1 MDVPA
6 ICLLCALFYLFE
18 LSDWIEPRHTPLN
31 CADLNALSWP
41 YWARQTITDNQLI
54 IATFALPMIF
64 LFVSESLV
72 NMQAHARLAYTSD
85 SVLSAMFDLRRFT
98 CTSLLTMYRFL
109 AYFISGYGCTTVFT
123 DTMKLLLG
131 QMRPHFLA
139 VCQPDWAAMGQLCGE
154 PTNWST
160 MIIENVICTGKNE
173 RAIRQARLS
182 LPSGHASL
190 SAFAGIYLCV
200 YLHWRFAR
208 VVGAQITLFIAESF
222 IVISAVMISLSR
234 VADNY
239 HRYADVLAGLIIGV
253 IIATLTM
260 VWLYESESR
269 NERAHAAAAA
279 ARPDVLEPRD
289 RALEESRVGDNNDA
303 ESTSASGIMHHGH
316 SSQVPLVTQF
326 DLVDDYRVN

>member
-1 MDVPA
+1 
-6 ICLLCALFYLFE
+6 
-18 LSDWIEPRHTPLN
+18 
-31 CADLNALSWP
+31 
-41 YWARQTITDNQLI
+41 
-54 IATFALPMIF
+54 
-64 LFVSESLV
+64 
-72 NMQAHARLAYTSD
+72 
-85 SVLSAMFDLRRFT
+85 
-98 CTSLLTMYRFL
+98 
-109 AYFISGYGCTTVFT
+109 VFT
-123 DTMKLLLG
+123 DAMKLLLG

-139 VCQPDWAAMGQLCGE
+139 VCQPDWVAMGHPCGE

-160 MIIENVICTGKNE
+160 MIVENVMCTGKNE
-173 RAIRQARLS
+173 RAIRQVWCITLHCDYHCEYQARLS

-239 HRYADVLAGLIIGV
+239 HRYPDVFAGLIIGV
-253 IIATLTM
+253 IIATLTVRWTVHSACVLCVQM

-269 NERAHAAAAA
+269 NERAHAA

-289 RALEESRVGDNNDA
+289 RALEESRVGGGTGDQSA
-303 ESTSASGIMHHGH
+303 SASGIINHGH

-326 DLVDDYRVN
+326 DLVDDYTLDRANSHRVN